1 MPYPRAAALLSSRR
15 LDSSRRGPPPLPAPL
30 PRARRGVPTAR
41 CSPVSRAS
49 RCLYCAANFCPPS
62 WPVSPGRFLC
72 NQCAARLSFCC
83 ARIIKPCAH
92 AQPAAVSPWA
102 RLRAK
107 FWVPAFAR
115 KCLPATLVPRAHL
128 SWASSDPSICF
139 VWAQRPWLPR
149 WLRAL
154 GGYFLD
160 FPPFS
165 GLHCTMSNSLKASPS
180 RKGGCWQAE
189 QHGPTCW
196 RHAQPPPAAPAL
208 LAQSLRGNRRPSV
221 RPPAPVR
228 HVLRRFMHVCP
239 RLTHR
244 EPLPPSTDPQTL
256 RHKALLAACWRT
268 APGAPRAAA
277 FP

>member
-1 MPYPRAAALLSSRR
+1 MPAGGHPRPNAPAAL
-15 LDSSRRGPPPLPAPL
+15 G
-30 PRARRGVPTAR
+30 
-41 CSPVSRAS
+41 AS
-49 RCLYCAANFCPPS
+49 RCLCCAANFCPPS
-62 WPVSPGRFLC
+62 RPDSPSRFLC
-72 NQCAARLSFCC
+72 NQCAARPPLCC

-92 AQPAAVSPWA
+92 TRPAAVSPWA
-102 RLRAK
+102 RLRAE
-107 FWVPAFAR
+107 FWAPAFAR
-115 KCLPATLVPRAHL
+115 KCSPVTLVPRAHL

-154 GGYFLD
+154 GGYFLG

-165 GLHCTMSNSLKASPS
+165 GLHCTMSNSLKASPG
-180 RKGGCWQAE
+180 RTGGCWQAE
-189 QHGPTCW
+189 QRAPTCW
-196 RHAQPPPAAPAL
+196 RHAQPPPAAPGL

-256 RHKALLAACWRT
+256 RHTAPLAACWRT